1 MCMMTT
7 TATIPITSNAMS
19 ATPPPPP
26 PRSSSSS
33 ITPTTGLFQKTPPPP
48 AISMPVWSLACS
60 TKALSITAS
69 SSSPQLQQQPQLL
82 PSTSMN
88 IVTFCTQ
95 VSVAAPKLY
104 IISLYYNTLT
114 KDAFLASGSGL
125 LQLLRPEQKRLVTI
139 LGRQSGYHNL
149 DTATGNKK
157 RLECATIGY
166 PWVPSNIATHNHHHR
181 HDDDDDD
188 DGNRRTRPCDATT
201 TTTCDALPNCA
212 MYLHVKIVHDDS
224 STESAGQ
231 PAGDHL
237 VVLCQVLETY
247 QWDETTQQIVPIAST
262 SNHVIPSLDASTVL
276 YTGQL
281 RQEGII

>member
-1 MCMMTT
+1 MSMMTT
-7 TATIPITSNAMS
+7 TATIPITSHAMS
-19 ATPPPPP
+19 ATPPP

-33 ITPTTGLFQKTPPPP
+33 TTPTTGVLQKTPPPP

-60 TKALSITAS
+60 TKALSTTS
-69 SSSPQLQQQPQLL
+69 SSSPQLQQQQQLL

-125 LQLLRPEQKRLVTI
+125 LQLLRPEQKHLVPI
-139 LGRQSGYHNL
+139 LGRQSGYNNL
-149 DTATGNKK
+149 DTTTGNKK

-166 PWVPSNIATHNHHHR
+166 PWVPSNIVTHNHHN
-181 HDDDDDD
+181 DD
-188 DGNRRTRPCDATT
+188 DGNGNRRTLPCEATT
-201 TTTCDALPNCA
+201 TTTCDVLPNCA

-224 STESAGQ
+224 STNSAGQ

-247 QWDETTQQIVPIAST
+247 QWDETTQQIVPITTT